1 MLLLLLLQ
9 KKRKSHCSVKLWET
23 LSTNR
28 PDAIFDD
35 LIINSW
41 PWCAGWRRWWPARAT
56 TPRAGRTAAA
66 RATFRRCTAACTVTR
81 RTVTCTTGSG
91 QRRRRRAAA
100 DPVRHVLRP
109 AGGAQVRRKR
119 HHLLPARFR
128 VPRPGNQGKHT
139 VEHRLLIGRP
149 TVSVHQS
156 LPTCSL
162 FGEGNKKKL
171 RLNSGRSVTTIEMN
185 QVQVI
190 TMSYS
195 SFELD
200 FPLSLLRHAR

>member
-1 MLLLLLLQ
+1 MRAGGAGGRPGLLHQ
-9 KKRKSHCSVKLWET
+9 G
-23 LSTNR
+23 
-28 PDAIFDD
+28 PDAQPRQG
-35 LIINSW
+35 LLSG
-41 PWCAGWRRWWPARAT
+41 AAR
-56 TPRAGRTAAA
+56 PPVRSLVVRSPVRPAAA
-66 RATFRRCTAACTVTR
+66 
-81 RTVTCTTGSG
+81 SG
-91 QRRRRRAAA
+91 GGGGDGGRRAAA